1 MKKVVLIRSNPVSPD
16 PPVEKVADTLLSL
29 GFKVTVIGWDRNS
42 NEDKTE
48 ELKLERG
55 NAEIIRFGI
64 PAVFGGGIKKNLIP
78 LRKFQ
83 SKLKAWLE
91 SNAKNFD
98 IIHAFDFDIGFIAN
112 KISKKYNKP
121 LIYHILDFYIDSHNI
136 PSSFLKDKIKKSEFS
151 VINNSYATVICS
163 EKRKE
168 QISGSY
174 PKRLEIIHNTP
185 KATEEFDSGFE
196 LKGSKDKCKI
206 AYVGILAGSRFIRE
220 IIEFVKSDGRFEF
233 HIGGFGSMENE
244 IVKAAQDC
252 ERIYFYGKLPYKKT
266 LTLENSCDIM
276 TAIYDPKVPNHK
288 YAAPNKFYESLM
300 LGKPVVMA
308 KNTGFDEIIEKN
320 KIGCLIDFSF
330 EGLSK
335 GLEDLISR
343 KENFPEISKTMK
355 QLYKEKYSWSIM
367 EERLTKLYSEFIK

>member
-1 MKKVVLIRSNPVSPD
+1 
-16 PPVEKVADTLLSL
+16 
-29 GFKVTVIGWDRNS
+29 
-42 NEDKTE
+42 
-48 ELKLERG
+48 
-55 NAEIIRFGI
+55 
-64 PAVFGGGIKKNLIP
+64 
-78 LRKFQ
+78 
-83 SKLKAWLE
+83 
-91 SNAKNFD
+91 
-98 IIHAFDFDIGFIAN
+98 
-112 KISKKYNKP
+112 
-121 LIYHILDFYIDSHNI
+121 
-136 PSSFLKDKIKKSEFS
+136 
-151 VINNSYATVICS
+151 
-163 EKRKE
+163 
-168 QISGSY
+168 
-174 PKRLEIIHNTP
+174 
-185 KATEEFDSGFE
+185 
-196 LKGSKDKCKI
+196 
-206 AYVGILAGSRFIRE
+206 
-220 IIEFVKSDGRFEF
+220 
-233 HIGGFGSMENE
+233 MENE

-252 ERIYFYGKLPYKKT
+252 ERIYFYGRLPYKKT

-367 EERLTKLYSEFIK
+367 EERLTNLYKGLK

>member
-83 SKLKAWLE
+83 SKLRVWLE
-91 SNAKNFD
+91 RNAKSFD
-98 IIHAFDFDIGFIAN
+98 IIHAFDFDTGFIAN

-151 VINNSYATVICS
+151 VINNSYATIICS

-168 QISGSY
+168 QIKGSH

-185 KATEEFDSGFE
+185 KATEEFDSRFE
-196 LKGSKDKCKI
+196 LKGLKDKCKI

-367 EERLTKLYSEFIK
+367 EERITNLYKGLK